1 MLIAA
6 AVWCSPTQDP
16 TPTKLPGVQ
25 TKTHSHKRLIVNAD
39 DLGLSRGIT
48 DGILVAHAEGI
59 VTSGSLMVNQ
69 PATDYAID
77 RLPEVPKLDV
87 GVHLN
92 LCQGKPVLPPS
103 ALPTLVDSDGYFLRP
118 AEMAR
123 RLTFLRASTKEI
135 EAEFCAQIDRMRSY
149 GLFPSHADSHHR
161 FHIYPAAATAFYRA
175 VRSRGI
181 TRVRAARKKTWPSN
195 GALGDAHAG
204 PLYRRLAVESYNN
217 LLELAVFHELKRPD
231 AGVALHPRFR
241 GNLAKLPDAWCYA
254 FEHMPAGTY
263 EIWCHPGFH
272 QPGFS
277 ETDNLDKQRQLEVRM
292 LTSPQLR
299 ESIVQAGIE
308 LVAFA
313 DL

>member
-6 AVWCSPTQDP
+6 VWSSPTQDP
-16 TPTKLPGVQ
+16 IESSIAALQSVKVPE
-25 TKTHSHKRLIVNAD
+25 KRLIVNAD

-48 DGILVAHAEGI
+48 DGILVAHAQGI
-59 VTSGSLMVNQ
+59 VTSASLMVNQ
-69 PATDYAID
+69 PATDYAVD
-77 RLPEVPKLDV
+77 RLPEAPNLDV
-87 GVHLN
+87 GIHLN
-92 LCQGKPVLPPS
+92 LCQGRPVLPPS
-103 ALPTLVDSDGYFLRP
+103 SVPSLVDSDGCFLRP

-123 RLTFLRASTKEI
+123 KLTFLRASTKEI

-149 GLFPSHADSHHR
+149 GLVPSHADSHHR
-161 FHIYPAAATAFYRA
+161 FHIYPAAAAAFHRA

-181 TRVRAARKKTWPSN
+181 TRARAARKKTWPAS

-204 PLYRRLAVESYNN
+204 PLYRRLAVDTYNN
-217 LLELAVFHELKRPD
+217 LLERAVFHEFKRPD

-263 EIWCHPGFH
+263 EIWCHPAYH

-277 ETDNLDKQRQLEVRM
+277 ESDALDKQRQLELQM
-292 LTSPQLR
+292 LTSPRLR
-299 ESIVQAGIE
+299 DAVEHSGIE
-308 LVAFA
+308 LITFRE
-313 DL
+313 L

>member
-1 MLIAA
+1 MLTA
-6 AVWCSPTQDP
+6 AVWSSPTQDP
-16 TPTKLPGVQ
+16 LEASLAALQSAKAAER
-25 TKTHSHKRLIVNAD
+25 RLIVNAD

-48 DGILVAHAEGI
+48 DGIVVAHAEGI
-59 VTSGSLMVNQ
+59 VTSASLMVNQ
-69 PATDYAID
+69 PATEYAIH

-87 GVHLN
+87 GIHLN
-92 LCQGKPVLPPS
+92 LCQGCPVLPPTS
-103 ALPTLVDSDGYFLRP
+103 IPSLVASDGEFLRP

-123 RLTFLRASTKEI
+123 KLTFLRASTKEI

-149 GLFPSHADSHHR
+149 GLVPSHADSHHR
-161 FHIYPAAATAFYRA
+161 FHIYPAAAAAFHRA

-181 TRVRAARKKTWPSN
+181 MRARAARKKTWPTH
-195 GALGDAHAG
+195 GVLGDAHAG
-204 PLYRRLAVESYNN
+204 PLYRRLAVDTYNN
-217 LLELAVFHELKRPD
+217 LLERTVFHEFKRPD

-263 EIWCHPGFH
+263 EIWCHPGYH

-277 ETDNLDKQRQLEVRM
+277 ETDALDKQRQLELQM
-292 LTSPQLR
+292 LTSPRLR
-299 ESIVQAGIE
+299 EAVEHAGID
-308 LVAFA
+308 LINFA